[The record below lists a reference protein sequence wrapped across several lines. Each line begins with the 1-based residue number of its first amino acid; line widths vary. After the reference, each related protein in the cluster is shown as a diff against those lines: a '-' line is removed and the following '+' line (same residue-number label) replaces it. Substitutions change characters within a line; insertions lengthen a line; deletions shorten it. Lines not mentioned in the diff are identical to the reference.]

1 MALEADDSL
10 SSVST
15 TSLVFDRLQEEME
28 KPMAMRKTGSRRGK
42 DNDVDG
48 DDGFDEDEE
57 DQPDVVND
65 EAGPFLASSTTTAAA
80 AVAAAA
86 AAVAD
91 PDRRRGFKPM
101 DRRLRRGIIAVVSI
115 VIALWLIALTL
126 FATGSYKH
134 VVGGGAD
141 GGSEKEAAFADKS
154 PVSLDEVLA
163 GYWYPRSRSIS
174 WIAGP
179 DGRDGLLLEE
189 GAPGKDYLVVEDVRS
204 WAAGGDGKA
213 ADSSPPS
220 RTLMKSSIFVY
231 KGTRYSPDWLKPSPD
246 LNKVLLAVDREKLWR
261 HSFTAVY
268 FILDVASG
276 RVEPLVPHNDTA
288 RVQLASWSPSSD
300 ALSFTLDNDLY
311 VRRLDDDSAADRVT
325 TDGGPEYFYG
335 VPDWV
340 YEEEVL
346 SERTATWWSSD
357 GRYLAFLRTNET
369 AVRTFPIDY
378 YLYRP
383 SGTSPAP
390 GDEAY
395 PETRHIKYPKPGSRN
410 PTVDVLF
417 YDTTKRLTFPV
428 PEADAFADDDRIV
441 GHVLWAGTG
450 RVLVKQTNRV
460 GDHQRTV
467 LVDVVKRTA
476 RVVHDV
482 DGAAI
487 DGGWLDL
494 SRRTAFVPAD
504 AERGRPLDGYVD
516 TVIHEGFEHL
526 AYFTPL
532 DAAEP
537 TTMLTSGPWEVD
549 SAPAAVDLVNNL
561 VYFVAARQGPT
572 QRHVYSVHLL
582 DGSGLEPLTSIEEEA
597 YYDASFSSGAGFALV
612 SYHGPEV
619 PNQRVVSTPSASRHD
634 ADLVPAHGFVVE
646 DNSELASRVR
656 SHALPRLRRGFMDM
670 GEGLTLSYLERR
682 PPPSSSSLSSKRKET
697 HRRRL
702 PVLFHQYSGP
712 GSQSVTHRFAVDFQ
726 SYVASS
732 LGYIVVTID
741 PRGTGFRGRRHRVPV
756 RSQLGVIEAH
766 DLSTFA
772 RAYASRNSKEVDPS
786 RLAIWGWSYGGFQTL
801 KTLEQDAGRTFS
813 YGLAVAPVTDWRL
826 YDSIYAE
833 RYMRLP
839 SDNEA
844 GYQASAVTNA
854 SALGQCGRFLVMHG
868 TADDNVHF
876 QNSLRLLDGLDR
888 AGVENYD
895 VHVFPDSDHSITF
908 HSANR
913 IVYDKLN
920 TWLINAFN
928 GEWLRVKNPKPIPRS
943 LESSSSSSSS
953 SPSSP

>member
-1 MALEADDSL
+1 MAVEVDDSL

-28 KPMAMRKTGSRRGK
+28 KPIAMRKSSSPR
-42 DNDVDG
+42 DAN
-48 DDGFDEDEE
+48 DEDHDDDVEE
-57 DQPDVVND
+57 GLHRDAVND
-65 EAGPFLASSTTTAAA
+65 EAGPFLASTSAAA
-80 AVAAAA
+80 I
-86 AAVAD
+86 D

-101 DRRLRRGIIAVVSI
+101 DRRLRRGIIAVVSA
-115 VIALWLIALTL
+115 VVTLWLVALAL

-134 VVGGGAD
+134 VVGGGGGGEGGGAD
-141 GGSEKEAAFADKS
+141 ADAAFANKD
-154 PVSLDEVLA
+154 PVSLDQVLT
-163 GYWYPRSRSIS
+163 GFWSPRSRSIS

-189 GAPGKDYLVVEDVRS
+189 GANGKDYLVVEDVRS
-204 WAAGGDGKA
+204 WGGDEAGHG
-213 ADSSPPS
+213 P
-220 RTLMKSSIFVY
+220 RTLMKSPIFTY
-231 KGTRYSPDWLKPSPD
+231 KGTRYSPDWLEPSPD
-246 LNKVLLAVDREKLWR
+246 LTKVLLAVDREKLWR

-268 FILDVASG
+268 FILDVDSG
-276 RVEPLVPHNDTA
+276 RVQPLVPHNDTA
-288 RVQLASWSPSSD
+288 RVQLATWSPSSD

-311 VRRLDDDSAADRVT
+311 VRRLENDSAPDRVT
-325 TDGGPEYFYG
+325 ADGGPEYFYG

-346 SERTATWWSSD
+346 SDRTATWWSSD

-378 YLYRP
+378 YLHRP

-410 PTVDVLF
+410 PIVDVLF
-417 YDTTKRLTFPV
+417 YDTTKLVAFPM
-428 PEADAFADDDRIV
+428 PKADAFPDDDRIV
-441 GHVLWAGTG
+441 GHVLWAGSG
-450 RVLVKQTNRV
+450 RVLIKQTNRV
-460 GDHQRTV
+460 GDHQQTV
-467 LVDVVKRTA
+467 LFDVANRTA
-476 RVVHDV
+476 RVVYEV
-482 DGAAI
+482 DAAAI

-516 TVIHEGFEHL
+516 TVIHQGFEHL
-526 AYFTPL
+526 AYFSPL

-582 DGSGLEPLTSIEEEA
+582 DGSGLEPLTPVDDEA
-597 YYDASFSSGAGFALV
+597 YYDASFSAGAGFALV
-612 SYHGPEV
+612 SYLGPDV

-634 ADLVPAHGFVVE
+634 ADLVPAEGFVVE
-646 DNSELASRVR
+646 DNSLLASRVR
-656 SHALPRLRRGFMDM
+656 DHALPRLRRGFMDM
-670 GEGLTLSYLERR
+670 GNGLSLSYLERR
-682 PPPSSSSLSSKRKET
+682 PPSTFFNNKQHQHAT
-697 HRRRL
+697 HRRL

-732 LGYIVVTID
+732 LGYIVVTVD
-741 PRGTGFRGRRHRVPV
+741 PRGTGFRGRPHRVPV
-756 RSQLGVIEAH
+756 RSRLGVIEAQ
-766 DLSTFA
+766 DLSSFA
-772 RAYASRNSKEVDPS
+772 SRYASQHSSEVDPS

-826 YDSIYAE
+826 YDSIYTE

-839 SDNEA
+839 QDNRA
-844 GYQASAVTNA
+844 GYDASTVSNA
-854 SALGQCGRFLVMHG
+854 SALAQCARFLVMHG

-913 IVYDKLN
+913 IVYDKLT

-928 GEWLRVKNPKPIPRS
+928 GEWLKVKNPKPIPRS
-943 LESSSSSSSS
+943 LEHSSSSLSSTSSSSSSSS
-953 SPSSP
+953 

>member
-28 KPMAMRKTGSRRGK
+28 KPRMMRKTGSRR
-42 DNDVDG
+42 DANDVD
-48 DDGFDEDEE
+48 DDDDDFDQEE
-57 DQPDVVND
+57 DQPDAGND
-65 EAGPFLASSTTTAAA
+65 EAGPFLASSTTTTAAA
-80 AVAAAA
+80 GGASAASVVDA
-86 AAVAD
+86 
-91 PDRRRGFKPM
+91 DRRRGFKPM
-101 DRRLRRGIIAVVSI
+101 DRRLRRGIIAVVS
-115 VIALWLIALTL
+115 VVVALWLVALTL

-134 VVGGGAD
+134 VVGGGSDEENA
-141 GGSEKEAAFADKS
+141 SSSSSSSADKM
-154 PVSLDEVLA
+154 PVSLDEILT

-204 WAAGGDGKA
+204 WADGDEAA
-213 ADSSPPS
+213 ADGP

-231 KGTRYSPDWLKPSPD
+231 EGTRYSPDWLEPSPD
-246 LNKVLLAVDREKLWR
+246 LSKVLLAVDREKLWR

-268 FILDVASG
+268 FILHVASG

-311 VRRLDDDSAADRVT
+311 VRRLLGNDSAADRVT

-346 SERTATWWSSD
+346 SDRTATWWSSD
-357 GRYLAFLRTNET
+357 GRHLAFLRTNET

-378 YLYRP
+378 YLHRP

-395 PETRHIKYPKPGSRN
+395 PETRHIKYPKPGSSN

-417 YDTTKRLTFPV
+417 YDTAERVAFPV
-428 PEADAFADDDRIV
+428 PGADAFADDDRIV
-441 GHVLWAGTG
+441 GHVLWAGNDG
-450 RVLVKQTNRV
+450 VLIKQTNRV

-467 LVDVVKRTA
+467 LVDVAARTA

-504 AERGRPLDGYVD
+504 PDKGRPLDGYVD
-516 TVIHEGFEHL
+516 TVIHQGFEHL

-549 SAPAAVDLVNNL
+549 SAPAAVDLANNL
-561 VYFVAARQGPT
+561 VYLVAARQGPT
-572 QRHVYSVHLL
+572 QRHVYSVRLL
-582 DGSGLEPLTSIEEEA
+582 DGSGLEPLTPVEDEA
-597 YYDASFSSGAGFALV
+597 YYDASFSAGAGFALV
-612 SYHGPEV
+612 SYHGPDV
-619 PNQRVVSTPSASRHD
+619 PSQRVVSTPSASRRD
-634 ADLVPAHGFVVE
+634 ADLVPAKGFVVE

-656 SHALPRLRRGFMDM
+656 SHALPRLRRAYMDM
-670 GEGLTLSYLERR
+670 GDGLSLSYLERR
-682 PPPSSSSLSSKRKET
+682 PPPSPRPT
-697 HRRRL
+697 PHHHQRRL

-732 LGYIVVTID
+732 LGYIVITVD

-756 RSQLGVIEAH
+756 RSHLGVIEAD
-766 DLSTFA
+766 DLSSFA
-772 RAYASRNSKEVDPS
+772 RAYASRNSEEVDPA

-801 KTLEQDAGRTFS
+801 KTLEHDAGRTFS

-826 YDSIYAE
+826 YDSIYTE

-839 SDNEA
+839 SDNGP
-844 GYQASAVTNA
+844 GYDASAVTNA
-854 SALGQCGRFLVMHG
+854 SALGGCARFLVMHG

-928 GEWLRVKNPKPIPRS
+928 GEWLKVKNPQPIPRS
-943 LESSSSSSSS
+943 LGPVSSSS
-953 SPSSP
+953 SP